1 MTSIWY
7 TRSSSTSWR
16 AGASIA
22 SSLTTWKST
31 IETSAARMGSTCSTG
46 PCVSLACRSTH
57 GRKEASM
64 NASTASPRDG
74 IRHLAALVF
83 GQPVQAFPS
92 SARRSTMMPSH
103 LDGVLSISKIASA
116 FDGSAH
122 AAIVVPRR
130 PVVFRRG
137 GCARRVV
144 VPAFALSQ
152 RHVTVAEFAAFLTAA
167 GSSADAEEYLWYN
180 PFNPMLPLRWTGS
193 SWAYRQERAREPMTG
208 VSVLGALAYAH
219 AVSGTLP
226 TVAQWLAGLAGETS
240 LSEAGSRPRGNV
252 AEFRS

>member
-1 MTSIWY
+1 
-7 TRSSSTSWR
+7 
-16 AGASIA
+16 
-22 SSLTTWKST
+22 
-31 IETSAARMGSTCSTG
+31 
-46 PCVSLACRSTH
+46 
-57 GRKEASM
+57 
-64 NASTASPRDG
+64 
-74 IRHLAALVF
+74 
-83 GQPVQAFPS
+83 
-92 SARRSTMMPSH
+92 MMPSH

-252 AEFRS
+252 AEIVGRVTPVNAFPISQQGFFDLIGNVGMWCRWDDREPSELACRTQSFPVAGCAWNKSPNDVDDSWLYERWGRTGSVSVGFRCAWPVTAS